1 MKETRIKWHGSGVFR
16 KFESHFK
23 EEKTKSSV
31 TFLGQK
37 KPLVPP
43 LFPQSNSNKSYLVR
57 RVVEVVFDELVE
69 LDLAEVGLEGGG
81 GPELLQVHQ
90 DEVDVEAGFPIWK
103 KKHFIFF
110 AWFPES
116 LPHRLFVALASFRF

>member
-1 MKETRIKWHGSGVFR
+1 MAWWRCFP
-16 KFESHFK
+16 KFESYSK
-23 EEKTKSSV
+23 EAKSSLLQSL
-31 TFLGQK
+31 FWGKK

-90 DEVDVEAGFPIWK
+90 DEVDVEAGFAIWK
-103 KKHFIFF
+103 KKHFRKGLLCGV
-110 AWFPES
+110 PGVS
-116 LPHRLFVALASFRF
+116 V